1 MEAVG
6 VVLGHDVEEE
16 GVSVVVEGL
25 VIQEQFGQQAEVL
38 GIRLWERGGVCVC
51 ARVWGE
57 GREKVDQWCYSY
69 KTHFVFPSVDL
80 EKGDV
85 VLPIDLVPGRVMDGA
100 LGLMSLQTFQTL
112 QVLEAELA
120 DVDHWLRGQ
129 FLGVR

>member
-1 MEAVG
+1 M
-6 VVLGHDVEEE
+6 
-16 GVSVVVEGL
+16 
-25 VIQEQFGQQAEVL
+25 
-38 GIRLWERGGVCVC
+38 GG
-51 ARVWGE
+51 RRWGGGGNSE
-57 GREKVDQWCYSY
+57 REKVDQWCYSY

-80 EKGDV
+80 EKGNV
-85 VLPIDLVPGRVMDGA
+85 VLPIDLVPRRVMDGA